1 MMIRRLIVVFIIIME
16 KLLIIIMFGFIKEVI
31 FDLLSLNDIVKKVK
45 DVL

>member
-1 MMIRRLIVVFIIIME
+1 MIRRLIVVFIIIIE